1 MVNILWGQKALLSS
15 QSSLIYIGFGA
26 PMRLLRIH
34 AVLLNP
40 NAATPRLPQIIDAL

>member
-1 MVNILWGQKALLSS
+1 MFALIHIMVNILWGQEALLSS

-34 AVLLNP
+34 AVLLNRECRD
-40 NAATPRLPQIIDAL
+40 T